1 MGPKLKDTLGIPA
14 FMHFCAQ
21 DVCHL
26 EREKKEGG
34 ESEFGFRPIE
44 FAETKELFHETEARE
59 KDVEMVGIPG

>member
-1 MGPKLKDTLGIPA
+1 
-14 FMHFCAQ
+14 MHFCAQ